1 MRRRDLAAGLF
12 TAGLVLAASG
22 QGADSLS
29 LSSLTPPSGAI
40 QGVDPGLGAA
50 GLTAGHAVLATF
62 QYVLESAKKA
72 KIDVITQ
79 GVGGNDPHNGVSF
92 PNTAEAGKGLRAVR
106 WGVQCKAGPPASYS
120 INFIRTVMTASA
132 TNKVL
137 FDKAYPVKFRFV
149 CEGAKARGGRV
160 TPPTRSVPSGG
171 ASRGRRK
178 AS

>member
-1 MRRRDLAAGLF
+1 MRRRDLVAGLF
-12 TAGLVLAASG
+12 TTGLVLAASG

-29 LSSLTPPSGAI
+29 LSSLNPPSGTV

-106 WGVQCKAGPPASYS
+106 WGVQCKAGPSASYS
-120 INFIRTVMTASA
+120 IKFIRTMMTDSA

-149 CEGAKARGGRV
+149 CEGAKGPGGRV